1 MGLFDFVRGTNAA
14 PAPQPTARVPAFAV
28 LDVETTG
35 LSPKHHRILELAIV
49 RVDGN
54 GDVVDEWSTRM
65 HPEGPVGAT
74 HIHGIRDVDVANAP
88 LFRDLASTIALG
100 LAGLPIVAHNAR
112 FDTAFLRSEYENAG
126 WDLPS
131 LASYCTLDAS
141 HHHLP
146 HLDRRR
152 LADCCS
158 AAGIRIENAHSALG
172 DARATASL
180 LKSYIARYRAADGVL
195 AAAQN
200 EARNARWPQGPSRA
214 PLLQVDRAAAVGFRA
229 PPIRIT
235 APRPKEPLLRHR
247 LNALSLTE
255 VSDEGAPAG
264 TDAYLELLLSVLED
278 GEISEQEASALADV
292 RETYGL
298 DEEQVLRAH
307 EAFILALAHHAVDDG
322 RISTPERAELAS
334 LTALLSV
341 PAAKLKTALA
351 QAETVR
357 KARLGA
363 QLTGLPEGWAHGEPL
378 RVGDKVAFTGCDE
391 SQRTRLEKRAEEV
404 GVRVMGSVSKMTSML
419 VTDGGF
425 SGGKLA
431 KATELS
437 TRVVHPDV
445 FEILLNHVQPAR

>member
-14 PAPQPTARVPAFAV
+14 RAQQPSTRVPAFAV

-49 RVDGN
+49 RVDAN

-74 HIHGIRDVDVANAP
+74 HIHGIRDADVANAP
-88 LFRDLASTIALG
+88 LFKDLAQTIALG

-112 FDTAFLRSEYENAG
+112 FDTAFLRTEYENAG

-146 HLDRRR
+146 NLDRRR

-158 AAGIRIENAHSALG
+158 AAGIRLENAHSALG
-172 DARATASL
+172 DARATALL
-180 LKSYIARYRAADGVL
+180 LKSYITRYRAADGVL

-200 EARNARWPQGPSRA
+200 EARLARWPQGPSRA
-214 PLLQVDRAAAVGFRA
+214 ALLPADRAKSTGSR
-229 PPIRIT
+229 PPAMRMT

-247 LNALSLTE
+247 LNVLSLTE
-255 VSDEGAPAG
+255 VFEEGAPAG
-264 TDAYLELLLSVLED
+264 TDAYLELLLSALED
-278 GEISEQEASALADV
+278 GVISTDEANALADV

-298 DEEQVLRAH
+298 DEAQVQRAH
-307 EAFILALAHHAVDDG
+307 EAFVLALAHHALDDG
-322 RISTPERAELAS
+322 RISTAERAELAS
-334 LTALLSV
+334 LTALLAV
-341 PAAKLKTALA
+341 PATRLKHALA

-357 KARLGA
+357 KAQLGA
-363 QLTGLPEGWAHGEPL
+363 QLTGLPDGWAHGEPL
-378 RVGDKVAFTGCDE
+378 RVADRVVFTGCDE
-391 SQRTRLEKRAEEV
+391 SQRARLEKRAEEV
-404 GVRVMGSVSKMTSML
+404 GVRVMGNVSKLTSML